1 MTQKNESSRRIVTIP
16 NALSLFRLLLIPL
29 LIWLYCGE
37 QNDRMTALVLLI
49 SGISDACDGFIA
61 RRFHMVSD
69 LGKILDPV
77 ADKLTQLAML
87 FCLLTRFPILL
98 VPFVLLLVKEL
109 TTGIMGLI
117 VIRRTR
123 TVLSADWHGK
133 LTTLLLYSTMLLH
146 LLWGKIPAGLSNGL
160 AMLCTGVM
168 LLSFVLYFIRNV
180 RMLRTGNPHK
190 APKTAA

>member
-37 QNDRMTALVLLI
+37 QNDQMTALVLLI
-49 SGISDACDGFIA
+49 SGITDACDGFIA

-180 RMLRTGNPHK
+180 RMLRTGTPHK
-190 APKTAA
+190 APKNAA